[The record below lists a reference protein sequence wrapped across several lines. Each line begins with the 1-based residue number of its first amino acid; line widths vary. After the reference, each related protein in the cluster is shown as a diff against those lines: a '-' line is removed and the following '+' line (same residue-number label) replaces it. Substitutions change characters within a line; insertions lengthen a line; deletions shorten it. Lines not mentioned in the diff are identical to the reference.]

1 MKLSQTPP
9 IHCHIDIKGVFESM
23 KKSHVLPI
31 ALLALV
37 SIGAITVEKSISSR
51 ITTRVYEVMPR
62 ATNVTASVPLFD
74 LPGNV
79 VGDSIKSVHIDI
91 GEYQLKESTFKPS
104 LAIDAR
110 DISKSKPNLIGNL
123 DVTATIS
130 AATITQLVD
139 FSDAQIVGNTLQVS
153 VGSGGLGTAIL
164 VPKYSG
170 NQIYFELQGVS
181 LFGNEIPADSLPAD
195 IKDQIKSKSVRTLK
209 APQGMSVK
217 SISLSNEGL
226 ALTMHG
232 KNFRPTNLGSTF

>member
-1 MKLSQTPP
+1 
-9 IHCHIDIKGVFESM
+9 M
-23 KKSHVLPI
+23 KKSRVIPI
-31 ALLALV
+31 ALVAVLAT
-37 SIGAITVEKSISSR
+37 SAITVEKNISSR
-51 ITTRVYEVMPR
+51 IATRVYEVMPR
-62 ATNVTASVPLFD
+62 ATDVTASVPLFD
-74 LPGNV
+74 LPGNI
-79 VGDSIKSVHIDI
+79 VGDSIKSVHINV
-91 GEYQLKESTFKPS
+91 GEYQLKESSFKPS

-110 DISKSKPNLIGNL
+110 DISKAQPNLIGSL

-130 AATITQLVD
+130 AATITQLTD

-181 LFGNEIPADSLPAD
+181 IFGSEVPADSLPAE
-195 IKDQIKSKSVRTLK
+195 IKDQIKSKSVRTLN

-217 SISLSNEGL
+217 SISLSSEGL

-232 KNFRPTNLGSTF
+232 KNFRPSNLGSTF

>member
-1 MKLSQTPP
+1 
-9 IHCHIDIKGVFESM
+9 M
-23 KKSHVLPI
+23 KKSRVLPI

-62 ATNVTASVPLFD
+62 ATDVTASVPLFD
-74 LPGNV
+74 LPRNV

-110 DISKSKPNLIGNL
+110 DISKSKPNLIGTL

-217 SISLSNEGL
+217 SISLSSEGL

-232 KNFRPTNLGSTF
+232 KNFRPTNLGSTFSEIYENRCEEDSSKESISF

>member
-1 MKLSQTPP
+1 
-9 IHCHIDIKGVFESM
+9 M
-23 KKSHVLPI
+23 KKSRVLPI
-31 ALLALV
+31 ALLALL
-37 SIGAITVEKSISSR
+37 SIGAVTVENSISSR

-62 ATNVTASVPLFD
+62 ATDVTASVPLFD
-74 LPGNV
+74 LPGNI
-79 VGDSIKSVHIDI
+79 VGDSIKSVHINV
-91 GEYQLKESTFKPS
+91 GEYQLKDSSFKPS

-110 DISKSKPNLIGNL
+110 DISKAQPNLIGSL

-130 AATITQLVD
+130 AATITQLTD
-139 FSDAQIVGNTLQVS
+139 FSDAQIIGNTLQVS

-181 LFGNEIPADSLPAD
+181 IFGNEVPADSLPAE

-217 SISLSNEGL
+217 SISLSSEGL

-232 KNFRPTNLGSTF
+232 KNFRPSNLGSTF

>member
-1 MKLSQTPP
+1 
-9 IHCHIDIKGVFESM
+9 M
-23 KKSHVLPI
+23 KKSRVLPI
-31 ALLALV
+31 ALLGLL
-37 SIGAITVEKSISSR
+37 SIGAITVEKSVSSR

-62 ATNVTASVPLFD
+62 ATDVTASVPLFD
-74 LPGNV
+74 LPGNI
-79 VGDSIKSVHIDI
+79 VGDSIKSVHINV
-91 GEYQLKESTFKPS
+91 GEYQLKDSSFKPS

-110 DISKSKPNLIGNL
+110 DISKAQPNLIGSL

-130 AATITQLVD
+130 ATTITQLTD

-181 LFGNEIPADSLPAD
+181 IFGSEVPADSLPAE
-195 IKDQIKSKSVRTLK
+195 IKDQIKSKSVRTLN

-217 SISLSNEGL
+217 SISLSSEGL

-232 KNFRPTNLGSTF
+232 KNFRPANLGSTF

>member
-1 MKLSQTPP
+1 
-9 IHCHIDIKGVFESM
+9 M
-23 KKSHVLPI
+23 KKSRVLPI
-31 ALLALV
+31 ALLALL
-37 SIGAITVEKSISSR
+37 SIGAVTVENSISSR

-62 ATNVTASVPLFD
+62 ATDVTASVPLFD
-74 LPGNV
+74 LPGNI
-79 VGDSIKSVHIDI
+79 VGDSIKSVLINV
-91 GEYQLKESTFKPS
+91 GEYQLKDSSFKPS

-110 DISKSKPNLIGNL
+110 DISKAQPNLIGSL

-130 AATITQLVD
+130 AATITQLTD
-139 FSDAQIVGNTLQVS
+139 FSDAQIIGNTLQVS

-181 LFGNEIPADSLPAD
+181 IFGSEVPADSLPAD
-195 IKDQIKSKSVRTLK
+195 IKNQIKSKSVRTLK

-217 SISLSNEGL
+217 SISLSSEGL
-226 ALTMHG
+226 AITMHG

>member
-1 MKLSQTPP
+1 
-9 IHCHIDIKGVFESM
+9 M
-23 KKSHVLPI
+23 KKSRVLPI
-31 ALLALV
+31 ALLAFV
-37 SIGAITVEKSISSR
+37 SIGAITVENSISSR

-62 ATNVTASVPLFD
+62 ATDVTASVPLFD
-74 LPGNV
+74 LPGNI
-79 VGDSIKSVHIDI
+79 VGDSIKSVHINV
-91 GEYQLKESTFKPS
+91 GEYQLKDSSFKPS

-110 DISKSKPNLIGNL
+110 DISKAQPNLIGSL

-130 AATITQLVD
+130 AATITQLTD
-139 FSDAQIVGNTLQVS
+139 FSDAQIIGNTLQVS

-181 LFGNEIPADSLPAD
+181 IFGSEVPADSLPAE
-195 IKDQIKSKSVRTLK
+195 IKDQIKSKSVRTLN

-217 SISLSNEGL
+217 SISLSSDGL

-232 KNFRPTNLGSTF
+232 KNFRPSNLGSTF

>member
-1 MKLSQTPP
+1 MN
-9 IHCHIDIKGVFESM
+9 
-23 KKSHVLPI
+23 KSRVLPI
-31 ALLALV
+31 ALLAFV

-62 ATNVTASVPLFD
+62 ATDVTASVPLFD
-74 LPGNV
+74 LPGNI

-110 DISKSKPNLIGNL
+110 DISKAQPNLIGSL

-130 AATITQLVD
+130 ATTITQLTD

-181 LFGNEIPADSLPAD
+181 IFGSEVPADSLPAE
-195 IKDQIKSKSVRTLK
+195 IKDQIKSKSVRTLN

-217 SISLSNEGL
+217 SISLSSEGL